1 MGWAEAEAPQ
11 GQAGAPGCVSARGQ
25 LLRHLGLR
33 PIVHLGLMR
42 DLGSSDSW
50 PQLNIAQGSVKRGTE

>member
-1 MGWAEAEAPQ
+1 MGWAKAAAPQ

-33 PIVHLGLMR
+33 PIVHLSLMR

-50 PQLNIAQGSVKRGTE
+50 PQLNIPQGSVERGNE